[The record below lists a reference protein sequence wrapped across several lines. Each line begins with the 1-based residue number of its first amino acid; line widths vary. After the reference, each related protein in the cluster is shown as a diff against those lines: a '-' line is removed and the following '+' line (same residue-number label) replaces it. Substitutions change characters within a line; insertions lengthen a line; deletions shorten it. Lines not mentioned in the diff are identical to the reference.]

1 MFHSSEITQLLT
13 ALQLAAEKHRHQ
25 RRKDNQASPYINH
38 PIQVAEI
45 LWHIGGVREIAVIA
59 GALLHDTLED
69 TDLTPQEIEA
79 NCGAEI
85 LALVQAVTDDKSLPK
100 QQRKQLQ
107 IEHAPHQSP
116 GAKLIKLADK
126 ICNIYDIIHS
136 PPQTWSQ
143 QRCQAYIDWSQQV
156 VAGLRGINP
165 ALETYYDQLIA
176 QANQKFEKSNRD

>member
-1 MFHSSEITQLLT
+1 MFHSQEITRLLT
-13 ALQLAAEKHRHQ
+13 ALQLATEKHRHQ
-25 RRKDNQASPYINH
+25 RRKDRDASPYINH

-45 LWHIGGVREIAVIA
+45 LWRIGEVREIAIIA

-69 TDLTPQEIEA
+69 TDLTPQEIESA
-79 NCGAEI
+79 CGAEV

-107 IEHAPHQSP
+107 VDHAPHNSP
-116 GAKLIKLADK
+116 GAKQIKLADK
-126 ICNIYDIIHS
+126 ICNIYDIIHC

-143 QRCQAYIDWSQQV
+143 QRCQAYIDWSEQV

-165 ALETYYDQLIA
+165 ALEAYYDQLVMEA
-176 QANQKFEKSNRD
+176 RKQFDK